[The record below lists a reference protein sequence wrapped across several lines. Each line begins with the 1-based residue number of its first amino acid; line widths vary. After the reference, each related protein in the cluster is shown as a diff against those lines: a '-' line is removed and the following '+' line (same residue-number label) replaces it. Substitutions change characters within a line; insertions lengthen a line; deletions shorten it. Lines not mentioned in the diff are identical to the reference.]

1 MSLEF
6 TLRGRYDDILLV
18 ADFEDEEVRTSCG
31 DVFMDYSIPF
41 GDFLKF
47 ADFIKDHWHPD
58 GKDNGAHQD

>member
-6 TLRGRYDDILLV
+6 TLRGRHDDPLLI
-18 ADFEDEEVRTSCG
+18 ADFEHEEVRTSCG

-47 ADFIKDHWHPD
+47 ADFIREHWD
-58 GKDNGAHQD
+58 GEKK